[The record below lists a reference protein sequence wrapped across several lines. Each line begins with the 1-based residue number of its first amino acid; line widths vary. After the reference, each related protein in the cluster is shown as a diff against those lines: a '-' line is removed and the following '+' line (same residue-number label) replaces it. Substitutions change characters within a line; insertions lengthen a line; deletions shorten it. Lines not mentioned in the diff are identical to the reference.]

1 MSGSVILAYLG
12 GGDADEAVLRA
23 ALAVARRMPS
33 HIRALH
39 LRGDPLASIVF
50 ASSEGAPV
58 ATEIVEMAER
68 EIGERA
74 SRARRA
80 FETWRTAHHLPLL
93 DAPTKHDGISASL
106 VVETGPTNRG
116 IALHGRL
123 ADLVVVPREDILAGD
138 PTLALEAAIFDAG
151 RPALL
156 VPSHWRGELFGKAVI
171 AWKSSA
177 EAARAVA
184 AALPLLAK
192 AETVDIFAATEHDVA
207 PATPDG
213 LVAYLRWHGIA
224 ATAMMFPAEAPSV
237 GEALLAAARHAAADL
252 LVMGAYSRSR
262 VRELVFGGVTRHVL
276 DHAAL
281 PVLMAH

>member
-1 MSGSVILAYLG
+1 MAGS
-12 GGDADEAVLRA
+12 EA
-23 ALAVARRMPS
+23 
-33 HIRALH
+33 
-39 LRGDPLASIVF
+39 
-50 ASSEGAPV
+50 APV
-58 ATEIVEMAER
+58 ATEIVEMVER
-68 EIGERA
+68 EIEERA
-74 SRARRA
+74 SRAKRT
-80 FETWRTAHHLPLL
+80 FETWRAARRLPLL
-93 DAPTKHDGISASL
+93 DAPTKRDSISTSLIVEAGWANDGL
-106 VVETGPTNRG
+106 
-116 IALHGRL
+116 ALHGRL
-123 ADLVVVPREDILAGD
+123 ADLVVVPRDDVLAGD
-138 PTLALEAAIFDAG
+138 PTFALEAAAFDAG
-151 RPALL
+151 RPTLL
-156 VPSHWRGELFGKAVI
+156 VPSRWRGELFGKAVI

-192 AETVDIFAATEHDVA
+192 ADTVGIFAATEHDVA
-207 PATPDG
+207 PATPEG

-224 ATAMMFPAEAPSV
+224 ATAMMFPAGAPSV